1 METECRFC
9 KERSMGETVSVESS
23 DWWMGRSEVAH
34 YGPIFYCPLCGKRLT
49 AKAVLD
55 GNG

>member
-1 METECRFC
+1 METDCRFC
-9 KERSMGETVSVESS
+9 KERSMGEMISVESP

-55 GNG
+55 